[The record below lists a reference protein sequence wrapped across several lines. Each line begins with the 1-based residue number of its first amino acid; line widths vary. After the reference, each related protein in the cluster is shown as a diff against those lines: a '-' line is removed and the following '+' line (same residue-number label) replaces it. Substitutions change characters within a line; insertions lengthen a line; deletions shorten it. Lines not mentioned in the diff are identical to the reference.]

1 MHLPHMLEEKAS
13 SIGARP
19 AVIYKDKAVTYGEL
33 ASRARRF
40 ARALKKLGVKADDKV
55 AIMLKNCPEFI
66 VSYFACAYLG
76 AVAVPVNIFYKE
88 RELEYLLCDS
98 DAVAL
103 VADPAFAE
111 FYGRIGKK
119 PPLLK
124 WLIVNGP
131 YREGLDF
138 AGLEAEATEGPF
150 EAECAEDGVAEILYT
165 SGTTGEPKG
174 TMLTHRNLLFHAGAI
189 IQVLE
194 LGERDRA
201 MMVVPMFHGYGITVM
216 LCSMLVNSS
225 FVLLDPFNPVEVFE
239 QIQRHR
245 VTFLPMVVAMYWAMV
260 NHPDRKKYDLSS
272 LRIGISGAS
281 AMPAS
286 LMKEASEAFNIKI
299 LEAWGL
305 TECSASA
312 TIQRMTM
319 PYREASVGLAHP
331 GVKVGVMD
339 EDGNPLGAGQVG
351 ELVIQGPLVMK
362 GYYKKPKETA
372 EAVRDGWLHTGDMG
386 YCDGDGYFFMVDRK
400 KEMINVGGEK
410 VFPREVEEIMYT
422 HPAVADAA
430 LIPARDPRLGEVPVA
445 VVVPRPGETIDEK
458 QFTGYLGERMAR
470 FKVPRR
476 VYIVGQ
482 MPRNVVGKIL
492 KKELVQMLADGRLQ

>member
-13 SIGARP
+13 SIGART
-19 AVIYKDKAVTYGEL
+19 AVIYRDKPVTYGEL
-33 ASRARRF
+33 ASRTRRF

-55 AIMLKNCPEFI
+55 AVMLKNCPEFI

-88 RELEYLLCDS
+88 RELEYLLRDS

-111 FYGRIGKK
+111 FYGRIEKK

-138 AGLEAEATEGPF
+138 AGLEAEAPDGPL
-150 EAECAEDGVAEILYT
+150 EAECAEDSVAEILYT

-286 LMKEASEAFNIKI
+286 LMKEASEAFSIKI

-445 VVVPRPGETIDEK
+445 VVVPRPGEALDEK

-476 VYIVGQ
+476 IYIVGQ

>member
-1 MHLPHMLEEKAS
+1 
-13 SIGARP
+13 
-19 AVIYKDKAVTYGEL
+19 
-33 ASRARRF
+33 
-40 ARALKKLGVKADDKV
+40 
-55 AIMLKNCPEFI
+55 
-66 VSYFACAYLG
+66 
-76 AVAVPVNIFYKE
+76 
-88 RELEYLLCDS
+88 
-98 DAVAL
+98 
-103 VADPAFAE
+103 
-111 FYGRIGKK
+111 
-119 PPLLK
+119 
-124 WLIVNGP
+124 
-131 YREGLDF
+131 
-138 AGLEAEATEGPF
+138 
-150 EAECAEDGVAEILYT
+150 
-165 SGTTGEPKG
+165 
-174 TMLTHRNLLFHAGAI
+174 MLTHRNLLFHAGAI

-245 VTFLPMVVAMYWAMV
+245 VTFLPMVVAMYWALV

-339 EDGNPLGAGQVG
+339 EDGNLLGAGQVG

-386 YCDGDGYFFMVDRK
+386 YYDADGYFFMVDRK

-410 VFPREVEEIMYT
+410 VFPREVEEIMHA

-430 LIPARDPRLGEVPVA
+430 LIPAGDPRLGEVPVA
-445 VVVPRPGETIDEK
+445 VVVPRPGEAIDEK

-470 FKVPRR
+470 FKVPSR

-492 KKELVQMLADGRLQ
+492 KKELVRMLAEGRLQ